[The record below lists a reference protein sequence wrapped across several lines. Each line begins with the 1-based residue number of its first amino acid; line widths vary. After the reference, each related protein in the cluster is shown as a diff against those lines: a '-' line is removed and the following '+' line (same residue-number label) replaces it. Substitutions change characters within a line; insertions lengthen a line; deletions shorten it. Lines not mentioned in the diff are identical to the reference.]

1 MLNSNQI
8 KINTL
13 MLTFLNLIFVPVPL
27 GRIPPDVEGLNVEQ
41 WANSSST
48 QLTWDSAAINTSR
61 VDIDIFHFESVNLR
75 LLDQSF
81 KSYKNI
87 PNTGKYI
94 LKLEDDNDAAI
105 ATPKPLVRGIA

>member
-61 VDIDIFHFESVNLR
+61 VDIEILRFDSVNISLTKA
-75 LLDQSF
+75 LKVIKIFPILV
-81 KSYKNI
+81 
-87 PNTGKYI
+87 NTF
-94 LKLEDDNDAAI
+94 
-105 ATPKPLVRGIA
+105 